1 MQEKQLARV
10 KSVHKQDSGAG
21 MLKWRIINMD
31 DEMSVQFP
39 AR

>member
-10 KSVHKQDSGAG
+10 KPVHKQDSGTG

-31 DEMSVQFP
+31 DEMSVRFP